1 MSKYDAPKADF
12 ASPHP
17 VNGGASACP
26 KDLPRDLSHEAERAR
41 MIIETLPYIREFAG
55 QTVVIKYGGNAMIDE
70 TLKQSFARSV
80 VLLKYVGVNPIIVHG
95 GGPQIGKMLK
105 ALNIES
111 HFRQGLRVTDDAT
124 MDVVEM
130 VLVGKVN
137 KEIVNLINLA
147 GGRAVGLS
155 GKDGMLIRAEK
166 KELAI
171 ESADAPPEII
181 DLGMVGEVVSIETGV
196 LKSLMDVGIIPVIA
210 PVGVDDLGRTYN
222 INADSVAGAVA
233 AAIRAK
239 RLHLLTDVAG
249 VLDRDKNLIPSM
261 TSTQAFEAIE
271 RGVVVGGMI
280 PKLQCCLEAVLGGVE
295 KVHIID
301 GRVENCVLLEMFTPC
316 GIGTEIT
323 R

>member
-1 MSKYDAPKADF
+1 MSHKDPSKLAFETP
-12 ASPHP
+12 
-17 VNGGASACP
+17 ACP
-26 KDLPRDLSHEAERAR
+26 TDPRRDLTHESERAR

-55 QTVVIKYGGNAMIDE
+55 RTVVIKYGGNAMIDE
-70 TLKQSFARSV
+70 KLKQSFAKGV

-111 HFRQGLRVTDDAT
+111 HFRQGLRVTDEAT

-171 ESADAPPEII
+171 NHADAPPEII
-181 DLGMVGEVVSIETGV
+181 DLGKVGEVVSIETGV
-196 LKSLMDVGIIPVIA
+196 LKSLMDGGIIPVIA
-210 PVGVDDLGRTYN
+210 PVGVDDLGATYN

-233 AAIRAK
+233 GAVRAK
-239 RLHLLTDVAG
+239 RLHLLTDVPG
-249 VLDRDKNLIPSM
+249 VLDRDKKLIPSM
-261 TSTQAFEAIE
+261 TSTQAFEAIQN
-271 RGVVVGGMI
+271 GIVVGGMI
-280 PKLQCCLEAVLGGVE
+280 PKLQCCLEAILAGVE

-301 GRVENCVLLEMFTPC
+301 GRVENCVLLEMFTTC